1 MTNKLSLLLGLI
13 CVGLFFHCQ
22 MNPAPVPVEVQLK
35 TFEFKR
41 CLDNAEIC
49 AEMKVTYPEVSGS
62 DAALARRLTDSLQAI
77 VCSVL
82 DLPLNLPLSQHL
94 PALAD
99 SFYGQMDADY
109 RDSFLFS
116 SGYSKEADTKIVL
129 NAPRYLS
136 ANIFGYVFTGGAHGL
151 GITILTTINK
161 ATGRALSLTEVVA
174 DTAALRPLVERA
186 FLQANKDKDLGEMEA
201 TFENLLLEPDMPL
214 PLTDNF
220 CIEAEGIRMVYNPY
234 EVTAYVF
241 GPTEFLLTW
250 EALGRL
256 ADRDRWLK

>member
-1 MTNKLSLLLGLI
+1 MTDKLSLLLGLL
-13 CVGLFFHCQ
+13 CAGLFLHCQ
-22 MNPAPVPVEVQLK
+22 MNPAPAPVEVQLK

-109 RDSFLFS
+109 RESLFFAV
-116 SGYSKEADTKIVL
+116 GYSKEADTKIVL

-136 ANIFGYVFTGGAHGL
+136 ADISGYLFSGGAHGV
-151 GITILTTINK
+151 GITALVTLEK
-161 ATGRALSLTEVVA
+161 ATGRTLSLTEVVS
-174 DTAALRPLVERA
+174 DTASLRPLVEQA
-186 FLQANKDKDLGEMEA
+186 FLQANKEKDLGEMEA
-201 TFENLLLEPDMPL
+201 TFENILLEPNQPL

-256 ADRDRWLK
+256 ADRDKWLK